1 MHKHTKK
8 ERIKMIKEILG
19 SIEIKSQSELLEL
32 LKKKGLSVTQ
42 ATIARDFEEI
52 GIIKVKRGGRVFY
65 QLPEKEDEGLEKRLK
80 VSFENFVI
88 GIKHSDNLILLKT
101 TPGNAGGTASI
112 IDKLELNGIIGTI
125 AGDDTILII
134 ADKKKTNKVL
144 NFFKK
149 LIEETHK

>member
-1 MHKHTKK
+1 MNKHTKK
-8 ERIKMIKEILG
+8 ERIKMIREILA
-19 SIEIKSQSELLEL
+19 SKEIKSQFELLEL
-32 LKKKGLSVTQ
+32 LKERGLSVTQ

-52 GIIKVKRGGRVFY
+52 GIIKVKRGKRVFY
-65 QLPEKEDEGLEKRLK
+65 RLPEEEDEGLEKRLR

-88 GIKHSDNLILLKT
+88 GMRHTDNLILLKT
-101 TPGNAGGTASI
+101 TAGNASGTASV

-125 AGDDTILII
+125 AGDDTILIVI
-134 ADKKKTNKVL
+134 DKKEINKVL